1 MYVKMTVTK
10 DELTHKIF
18 FTDEIIY
25 FTEET
30 LTKKNQFLKVT
41 KAKVDEIIA
50 MT

>member
-10 DELTHKIF
+10 DELTHKNF
-18 FTDEIIY
+18 FTDQIY